1 MAPSV
6 LKGGALRWPLQSIC
20 RAQAAAQQSDFR
32 IRADAALVLGASV
45 FPHRPCQELQARLDH
60 ALQLWRHQCV
70 PVVMVSGGGS
80 GLQDEMM
87 VMTRYLLSC
96 GLPGRCIL
104 PCAPGDNT
112 FQSLCSLADLQARY
126 AMRRFLVVSSG
137 YHAARITWIAR
148 YLNLDVRVSSP
159 SSSPE
164 TLNQATLRRQQ
175 LREFIALLA
184 IQLNVAVRSG
194 IARAVGRRPAVA
206 EDLMDLARAP
216 ATDRQTMG

>member
-112 FQSLCSLADLQARY
+112 FQSLCSLADLQATL
-126 AMRRFLVVSSG
+126 ANARRLTDQWEAVG
-137 YHAARITWIAR
+137 G
-148 YLNLDVRVSSP
+148 DVRKLTGDPKFIDGIRSVSVGLGKFFGELYPAQVEGAKQRASSP
-159 SSSPE
+159 RPE
-164 TLNQATLRRQQ
+164 RPEDRMAP
-175 LREFIALLA
+175 
-184 IQLNVAVRSG
+184 RSK
-194 IARAVGRRPAVA
+194 
-206 EDLMDLARAP
+206 AP
-216 ATDRQTMG
+216 AFSPGE